1 MRSIEHFR
9 AKWTPVRVKKMRQN
23 KNPELGSDLI
33 RTEKALARAH
43 LAALAFCVVAS
54 ATAQAQTPAE
64 FYAGKSVNLIIS
76 TGVGGG
82 VDANARLV
90 GRYLGNHIPGNPS
103 ILPRN
108 MPGAGHIQATNY
120 MYGQAPKDGTYIAA
134 ILPAFVLHQII
145 DGTGVQYDTKNF
157 PWLGASDVDN
167 MNLYVW
173 KTTGVKS
180 VADAQKTEVLMGAT
194 GAGSYTI
201 MFPTLM
207 NNLLGTK
214 FKIVTGYKSTNEIHL
229 AMQRGEVQG
238 RAGNLFA
245 SLKSGNG
252 DWLRDGSINL
262 LVQMGAVRDPEFADV
277 PLLHELATNDDD
289 RRILKLFSAEAAL
302 GKPFLTTPGIPADRL
317 AVLRAAFEEAMKDPG
332 LLKDAKTMGIDV
344 RPLKY
349 DVLKQTADDIVN
361 TPPELVAKAK
371 AARGGS

>member
-1 MRSIEHFR
+1 M
-9 AKWTPVRVKKMRQN
+9 
-23 KNPELGSDLI
+23 
-33 RTEKALARAH
+33 RAH
-43 LAALAFCVVAS
+43 LAALAFCLAAG
-54 ATAQAQTPAE
+54 ATAKAQTAGD

-76 TGVGGG
+76 TGAGGG

-90 GRYLGNHIPGNPS
+90 GRYLGEHIPGKPT
-103 ILPRN
+103 IVPRN

-120 MYGQAPKDGTYIAA
+120 LYGQAPKDGTYIAA

-145 DGTGVQYDTKNF
+145 DGTGVQYNTKDF

-167 MNLYVW
+167 MNFYVW
-173 KTTGVKS
+173 KTTGVKT
-180 VADAQKTEVLMGAT
+180 VDDAKKTEVLMGAT

-201 MFPTLM
+201 LFPTLM

-252 DWLRDGSINL
+252 EWLRDGSINL
-262 LVQMGAVRDPEFADV
+262 LVQMGAKRDPEFANV
-277 PLLHELATNDDD
+277 PLLDELATNDED
-289 RRILKLFSAEAAL
+289 RRILKLFEAEAAL

-317 AVLRAAFEEAMKDPG
+317 AVLRTAFEETMKDPG

-349 DVLKQTADDIVN
+349 DVLKKIADEIID
-361 TPPELVAKAK
+361 TPPELIAKAK
-371 AARGGS
+371 AAKGGS

>member
-1 MRSIEHFR
+1 MR
-9 AKWTPVRVKKMRQN
+9 
-23 KNPELGSDLI
+23 
-33 RTEKALARAH
+33 EKARARFGALALC
-43 LAALAFCVVAS
+43 LAASS
-54 ATAQAQTPAE
+54 AAQAQSPAE
-64 FYAGKSVNLIIS
+64 FYSGKSINLIIS

-90 GRYLGNHIPGNPS
+90 GRYLGNHVPGKPT

-108 MPGAGHIQATNY
+108 MPGAGHLQATNY
-120 MYGQAPKDGTYIAA
+120 MYGQAPKDGSTIAA

-145 DGTGVQYDTKNF
+145 DGAGVQYDARDF

-173 KTTGVKS
+173 KTTGVES
-180 VADAQKTEVLMGAT
+180 VADARTKEVLMGAT

-201 MFPTLM
+201 LFPTLM

-262 LVQMGAVRDPEFADV
+262 LVQMGAARDPEFPDV

-289 RRILKLFSAEAAL
+289 RRVLQLFEAEAAL

-317 AVLRAAFEEAMKDPG
+317 AVLRSAFEATMKDEG
-332 LLKDAKTMGIDV
+332 FLADARAMRIEV
-344 RPLKY
+344 RPLKH
-349 DVLKQTADDIVN
+349 DALKRIVDDIMN

-371 AARGGS
+371 AARGG